1 MRLAT
6 ARRVTH
12 VCLLCT
18 RGVGLCPPPMRP
30 PAALMLALALLLTGA
45 CVAQKGRLYIYCANG
60 TQCNKNLSESGNF
73 CSYIKPGRPLYKAYR
88 PCNYNKTSNK
98 SCVAAVACQGDL
110 PRATRSFVGL

>member
-30 PAALMLALALLLTGA
+30 PAALTLALALLLTGA